1 MNVPYKYRGVALLAL
16 LIIILPGAAWRF
28 ALSDTFGAWRECRRL
43 VRRLEILAPTP
54 ATDLS
59 AASPAAQTPELILS
73 GALLDSVRRFA
84 PAGVRATGYQPV
96 VTLRQDGIA
105 IHTAQLTLT
114 GAFADLLLTV
124 GQLERRLPAC
134 RLRSA
139 EWCTVVQPRTRR
151 TQLVLTLYL
160 QQPTLKTEIR

>member
-1 MNVPYKYRGVALLAL
+1 MNVPYKYRGLAL
-16 LIIILPGAAWRF
+16 FVLLVVVLPGAAWRF

-43 VRRLEILAPTP
+43 ERRLEILAPTRP
-54 ATDLS
+54 ATE
-59 AASPAAQTPELILS
+59 AAMPSVVETPELILS

-84 PAGVRATGYQPV
+84 PAGVRATGYRPV
-96 VTLRQDGIA
+96 VTLRQDGIE

-114 GAFADLLLTV
+114 GAFADLLRTV

-139 EWCTVVQPRTRR
+139 EWCTAVQPRTRR